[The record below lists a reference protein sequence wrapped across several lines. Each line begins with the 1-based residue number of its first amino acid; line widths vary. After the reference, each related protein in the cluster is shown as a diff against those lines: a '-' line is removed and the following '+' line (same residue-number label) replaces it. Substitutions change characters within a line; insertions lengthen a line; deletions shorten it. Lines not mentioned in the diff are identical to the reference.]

1 MKKAKRIK
9 NISWLSASK
18 IHPFILDSE
27 YDIHIMTNRELDLF
41 MMSLTWSTKNIGSAL
56 VESNN

>member
-9 NISWLSASK
+9 KISWLSASK

-27 YDIHIMTNRELDLF
+27 YDIHSMTNTELDLF
-41 MMSLTWSTKNIGSAL
+41 MMSLTWSAKNIGGKL